1 MSPTRAKY
9 FQRMEKKCP
18 AEVAK
23 AYRDGTLS
31 ARSARQLITLSAT
44 EQLAFLHRR
53 EGRKRAQAQRCKQV
67 AEIIASYLSTCPDKP
82 NLERLRVL
90 LESNVFEH
98 FSNRHPPG

>member
-9 FQRMEKKCP
+9 FQRMERKCP

-31 ARSARQLITLSAT
+31 ARSARQLITLSAA
-44 EQLAFLHRR
+44 EQLAFLHQR

-67 AEIIASYLSTCPDKP
+67 AEIIANYLNDCSGKP
-82 NLERLRVL
+82 NLEQLQVL
-90 LESNVFEH
+90 LRLS
-98 FSNRHPPG
+98 